1 MCMYITRIHTHIPPP
16 IPPMKFFLE
25 RVSYQSLKD
34 FDNISMSVKRKNQEH
49 VNAVIA
55 ALTPLIVQL
64 STMDDLIKPDGSI
77 FTLAKGMNPNVKYDI
92 RHVIRHAFEHFSYH
106 QLYAY
111 FRILKAKLNLDRISI
126 TREDWIAF
134 TRMAVW
140 LPFGEETNDDGR
152 LRLDPNFHTAVASA
166 THAAQN
172 IIDAI
177 QHPQTMD
184 EMEMDEEVDRVTS
197 FFDPNMVKLDEASA
211 QCVFVYDESRS
222 PPFVKAE
229 LGHRYDLS
237 LLACATQ
244 VGMVPVRQLSMQIA
258 PNGILQLN
266 PANIVN
272 ARFAL
277 TKHSPDHEKCVV
289 LTIPTTPTT
298 APISLVASLESGG
311 QSDPICLYVLPDRGS
326 PSMKY
331 HTNIVFCPL
340 TCGVNCE
347 CQVIDPNN
355 QLILIDPE
363 QMTME
368 FLQTLDSV
376 HITGN
381 LQIPACPTER
391 LIAARVNIPEGF
403 SEPVCRLLDDLN
415 TVFPAPANPLVEP
428 DKYGLFRLP
437 FVYEINVP
445 ARTCTRTPM
454 NYEEITK
461 IDTEGGLTYLTF
473 EEHATFIQPHESL
486 LVQNML
492 FQMMFIYEQR
502 GENFRTSCPPHKMVF
517 DFYIRRNS
525 GQVAF
530 HYDTTPLFQ
539 VSTLSLLFSM
549 PRGMLRPGPYIAP
562 LPVHITPHGV
572 MMPMDPAHG
581 LPPGVCTFMVKRG
594 TCVMA
599 NNHVVT
605 HSTPGM
611 EQLIERGEQDVPFMS
626 LDPKSSRKFNFPF
639 MHIPDEFRTMM
650 TESAK
655 APRSFLR
662 MWHVNVKPEINP
674 VFFGPPQLLCSQEV
688 FSAILEQSLAS
699 QEAWFATEK
708 CTCIR
713 LTSANPM
720 EMRSA
725 VQGKASAML
734 GGRQSVMQSQ
744 PNRTSSSK
752 SKSLRVVMQSN
763 TKHMQQGMQDKDKLR
778 ARASTLSVTREKIKT
793 KLAQLNTICKDA
805 KQNVIFV
812 NNSKHK
818 LRSKSQSDMKTRRSS
833 NPRSSRKSSTRRV
846 KSAP

>member
-1 MCMYITRIHTHIPPP
+1 MSYLLKH
-16 IPPMKFFLE
+16 
-25 RVSYQSLKD
+25 VSYQELKD
-34 FDNISMSVKRKNQEH
+34 FENINSSVKQTNIEK
-49 VNAVIA
+49 VNEVID

-64 STMDDLIKPDGSI
+64 STMDDLIKPDDSI
-77 FTLAKGMNPNVKYDI
+77 FTFAKRTNHDEKYDI
-92 RHVIRHAFEHFSYH
+92 RHVIRHAFERFSYH
-106 QLYAY
+106 QLLEY
-111 FRILKAKLNLDRISI
+111 FRILHTKLKSDRVLI
-126 TREDWIAF
+126 TKEDWSAF
-134 TRMAVW
+134 TRKALW
-140 LPFGEETNDDGR
+140 LPFGEETTNVGE
-152 LRLDPNFHTAVASA
+152 LQLDSSKFHTAVASA

-177 QHPQTMD
+177 QQQHQT
-184 EMEMDEEVDRVTS
+184 MEMDEEVDRVTS

-244 VGMVPVRQLSMQIA
+244 VGMVPVRQLSMHIA

-277 TKHSPDHEKCVV
+277 TKHSPDHAKCVV

-311 QSDPICLYVLPDRGS
+311 QSDPICLYVMPESGM

-340 TCGVNCE
+340 VCGVNCE
-347 CQVIDPNN
+347 CQATDSNN

-363 QMTME
+363 QMTMQ
-368 FLQTLDSV
+368 FLHTLDSV
-376 HITGN
+376 HITGD

-415 TVFPAPANPLVEP
+415 TVFPPPDNPLVEP

-473 EEHATFIQPHESL
+473 EEHARFIQPHESL

-549 PRGMLRPGPYIAP
+549 PQGMLRPGPYIAP
-562 LPVHITPHGV
+562 LPVHITPHGAV
-572 MMPMDPAHG
+572 MPMDPAYG

-611 EQLIERGEQDVPFMS
+611 RQLIERGEQDVPFMS
-626 LDPKSSRKFNFPF
+626 LDPSSSRRFNFPF
-639 MHIPDEFRTMM
+639 MHIPDEFQTMM
-650 TESAK
+650 TESVK
-655 APRSFLR
+655 VRRSFLR

-674 VFFGPPQLLCSQEV
+674 VFFGQPQLLCSQEV
-688 FSAILEQSLAS
+688 FSAILEHSIAS

-720 EMRSA
+720 EMRSV
-725 VQGKASAML
+725 VQGKASGML
-734 GGRQSVMQSQ
+734 GGRQSAMHTQS
-744 PNRTSSSK
+744 NRTSSSK

-763 TKHMQQGMQDKDKLR
+763 TKHMQQGMQNKDKLR
-778 ARASTLSVTREKIKT
+778 ARASTLSVMRKKIKS

-818 LRSKSQSDMKTRRSS
+818 LRSKSRSDMKTRRSS